1 MRKNN
6 KVKRK
11 QRRSLMKSLGAT
23 ALFGASLPWSSWA
36 QTMRLDGAGR
46 SVPTVARV
54 QRVFPAGGPAAI
66 LLYTLAPDLL
76 LGWPRANRAAEL
88 PYLLPEVGRR
98 PELGR
103 LTGRGGTANLER
115 VLALRPDL
123 IVDAGSVRETY
134 VDLANRVQAQ
144 TGIPYILLDGRFE
157 LIPQTY
163 RLLGQWLNRSK
174 RAETLA
180 AYSENLM
187 AQVKSRLAMVQ
198 ARQGPRVYYARGP
211 DGLETGL
218 SGSINIELLDWMGLN
233 HFGQR
238 RTGGLA
244 RASVEEVLGW
254 NPQVIITIDHQFAES
269 VRRNP
274 VWQRVDAVR
283 NNRVYLSPKM
293 PFGWVD
299 FPPGVNRL
307 PGALWLG
314 RMVYPE
320 LFNDDLRQLTQS
332 FYALFYHVEPTMQQ
346 VDEVLAG
353 RD

>member
-1 MRKNN
+1 MH
-6 KVKRK
+6 
-11 QRRSLMKSLGAT
+11 RRSLLKSLGAT
-23 ALFGASLPWSSWA
+23 SLLGASWPGSTWA
-36 QTMRLDGAGR
+36 QTTRLDGAGR
-46 SVPTVARV
+46 LVPTVAQV
-54 QRVFPAGGPAAI
+54 QRVFPAAGPAAI

-76 LGWPRANRAAEL
+76 LGWPRANRSAEL
-88 PYLLPEVGRR
+88 PYLLPDVGRR
-98 PELGR
+98 PEVGR

-123 IVDAGSVRETY
+123 IMDVGSVRDTY

-163 RLLGQWLNRSK
+163 RQLGRWLHRSE

-180 AYSENLM
+180 RYAESLM
-187 AQVKSRLAMVQ
+187 TQVRSRLASVK
-198 ARQGPRVYYARGP
+198 AGQGPRVYYARGP

-218 SGSINIELLDWMGLN
+218 SGSINVELLDWMGFN
-233 HFGQR
+233 HFGMR

-244 RASVEEVLGW
+244 RASIEEVLAW
-254 NPQVIITIDHQFAES
+254 NPEVIITIDQQFAETVLRS
-269 VRRNP
+269 P
-274 VWQRVDAVR
+274 VWRQVDAVR
-283 NNRVYLSPKM
+283 HNRVHLSPKM

-299 FPPGVNRL
+299 FPPSVNRL
-307 PGALWLG
+307 PGAVWLG
-314 RMVYPE
+314 RMIYPE
-320 LFNDDLRQLTQS
+320 LFKDDLRQLAQS
-332 FYALFYHVEPTMQQ
+332 FYKLFYHVEPTLQQ